1 MCEHFIVVAVIV
13 AVVVEV
19 SMPVTFVQQSSSFV
33 ITFVVGHVSR
43 FTPRRVSAYDDE
55 RAR

>member
-19 SMPVTFVQQSSSFV
+19 SMPVTFVQQSSSRA
-33 ITFVVGHVSR
+33 ITFVVCHV
-43 FTPRRVSAYDDE
+43 
-55 RAR
+55 